1 MKNYEIKNG
10 YVTMYKGDNS
20 FMQNYGEKV
29 VMPVEKVVEIVREI
43 ESNIVIS
50 IEGIDKK
57 EERVEKEEIKKEVEK
72 KIVVDKKR
80 KK

>member
-43 ESNIVIS
+43 ENS
-50 IEGIDKK
+50 IEDFKIEGKDKK
-57 EERVEKEEIKKEVEK
+57 EERVKKEEEKEV
-72 KIVVDKKR
+72 VVDKKR